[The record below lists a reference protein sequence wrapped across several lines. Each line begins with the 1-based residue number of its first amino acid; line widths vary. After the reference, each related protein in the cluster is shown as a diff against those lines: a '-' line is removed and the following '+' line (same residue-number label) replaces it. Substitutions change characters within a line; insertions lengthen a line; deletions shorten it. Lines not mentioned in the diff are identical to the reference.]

1 MKKILSISLL
11 LALCLCLCACGSF
24 VSLMPGTQTPEEAM
38 QELSEEFQPEM
49 LYDFLGWEEFSQSY
63 YENTPIAVSYG
74 ENGEGAS
81 PLFDR
86 ASIIKA
92 CDALRGMSVKA
103 PLNTEAEGDSR
114 FVFTM
119 ADGSTHTVNFA
130 GRDLDAF
137 TGDYAVQG
145 GEALWEIAFPGYAEG
160 FDVFD
165 LYQDE
170 AMRSFADN
178 FDSNTPVSVG
188 RRVNGGALLTSQEA
202 DVVRRAFEILKNAG
216 IDYVEA
222 SPDQNVNLNHQE
234 EYIFTM
240 EDGSTVTVL
249 FTGSCLTVMANE
261 TYGNVYYWLSGAEE
275 LLTMEILPADDGSD
289 FTGGAI
295 TGLREDI
302 QEAADAA
309 NGLLE
314 DKTVIGLFVDYVID
328 GESGLL
334 SLKDEAAA
342 EFMRRFAELQV
353 TDEKQEASPEGEIIN
368 VSVTL
373 SDWSGPIVSFT
384 GDVVQETVGTWY
396 RCDSDA
402 FAQFRADVLAAA
414 EEQAIRENEDSDEE

>member
-11 LALCLCLCACGSF
+11 LGLCLSLCACGSF
-24 VSLMPGTQTPEEAM
+24 VSLMPGTQTPEEAL
-38 QELSEEFQPEM
+38 QEISEEFEPEM
-49 LYDFLGWEEFSQSY
+49 LYDFLGWDDFSRNY
-63 YENTPIAVSYG
+63 YQDTPIAVSYG
-74 ENGEGAS
+74 ESGEGLS
-81 PLFDR
+81 PRFDR
-86 ASIIKA
+86 ESIIKA
-92 CDALRGMSVKA
+92 CDALRVMSVIA
-103 PLNTEAEGDSR
+103 PLDTSADGDSR

-119 ADGSTHTVNFA
+119 ADGSTHTVSFA

-137 TGDYAVQG
+137 TGDFAVQG
-145 GEALWEIAFPGYAEG
+145 GDALWEIAFPGYADG

-165 LYQDE
+165 LYQSD

-178 FDSNTPVSVG
+178 FETDTPVSVG
-188 RRVNGGALLTSQEA
+188 RRVNGGALLTSQDEE
-202 DVVRRAFEILKNAG
+202 VVRRAFEILKNAG

-240 EDGSTVTVL
+240 ADGSTVTVL
-249 FTGSCLTVMANE
+249 FTGSCLTVKVNE

-275 LLTMEILPADDGSD
+275 LLSMEILPADDSAA
-289 FTGGAI
+289 FEGGAI

-314 DKTVIGLFVDYVID
+314 DKTVIGLFVNYEID
-328 GESGLL
+328 GAEGLL
-334 SLKDEAAA
+334 SLKDERAA

-353 TDEKQEASPEGEIIN
+353 TDEKQEVFPEGDSIT

-373 SDWSGPIVSFT
+373 SDWSGPIVSFA

-396 RCDSDA
+396 RCDSDS
-402 FAQFRADVLAAA
+402 FAQFRADILAAA
-414 EEQAIRENEDSDEE
+414 EEQISADDDDAE

>member
-1 MKKILSISLL
+1 MKRILSLL
-11 LALCLCLCACGSF
+11 LLSALCLSLCACGGF
-24 VSLMPGTQTPEEAM
+24 VSLMPGTQTPEEAVR
-38 QELSEEFQPEM
+38 ELSEEFQPEM
-49 LYDFLGWEEFSQSY
+49 LYDFLGWENFAQSY
-63 YENTPIAVSYG
+63 YQDTPIAVSYG
-74 ENGEGAS
+74 ESGQGLS

-86 ASIIKA
+86 ESIIKA

-103 PLNTEAEGDSR
+103 PLDTGAEGDCR

-119 ADGSTHTVNFA
+119 ADGSTHTVSFA

-137 TGDYAVQG
+137 TGDYSVQG

-165 LYQDE
+165 LYQSED
-170 AMRSFADN
+170 MRRFADD
-178 FDSNTPVSVG
+178 FETDTPVSVG
-188 RRVNGGALLTSQEA
+188 RRVNGGALLTSKDA

-216 IDYVEA
+216 IDHVEA

-240 EDGSTVTVL
+240 ADGSTVTIL
-249 FTGSCLTVMANE
+249 FTGSCLTVKANE

-275 LLTMEILPADDGSD
+275 LLAMEILPANDSSA
-289 FTGGAI
+289 FAGGAV

-302 QEAADAA
+302 QVAADAA

-328 GESGLL
+328 GEKGLL
-334 SLKDEAAA
+334 SLKDEEAA

-353 TDEKQEASPEGEIIN
+353 TGERQESSPEGDIIT

-396 RCDSDA
+396 RCDADSY
-402 FAQFRADVLAAA
+402 AQFVADIRAAA
-414 EEQAIRENEDSDEE
+414 EDQAEEEAE